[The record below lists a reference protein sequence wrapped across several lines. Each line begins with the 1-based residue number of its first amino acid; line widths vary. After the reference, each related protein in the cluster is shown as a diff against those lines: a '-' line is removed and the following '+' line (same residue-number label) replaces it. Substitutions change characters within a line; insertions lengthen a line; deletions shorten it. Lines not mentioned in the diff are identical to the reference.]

1 MELLLKQKIMFKKLS
16 ILAVVATL
24 TLSACEQLQQAATT
38 VLTQQVLSNEDIGNG
53 LKSALE
59 IGIGKGADVLSQKG
73 GYFNSAFKIQLPPEA
88 RQITDRLKVV
98 PGFNK
103 VEDIVLEKI
112 NAGAEDAATKAKPIF
127 VSAIK
132 QMTFTDAL
140 NILMGDK
147 NAATAFLKRT
157 TYDQLYQ
164 AFSPVIVQSL
174 DKFDARKYW
183 GDAVNTYNKIPLIKK
198 VNPSLDDY
206 VTREALNGLF
216 TMVEQ
221 KELSIRS
228 NKAERVTDLLQK
240 VFAKQ
245 DAK

>member
-1 MELLLKQKIMFKKLS
+1 MELLLKQKIMFKKLG

>member
-147 NAATAFLKRT
+147 NAATAYLKRT

>member
-1 MELLLKQKIMFKKLS
+1 MLRKFGILLL
-16 ILAVVATL
+16 VATL
-24 TLSACEQLQQAATT
+24 SLTACDTLQQVATS

-59 IGIGKGADVLSQKG
+59 IGIGKGADILSQKG

-88 RQITDRLKVV
+88 RQITDKLKVI

-112 NAGAEDAATKAKPIF
+112 NAGAEDAAAKAKPIF

-132 QMTFTDAL
+132 QMTFSDAL

-147 NAATAFLKRT
+147 NAATAYLKKA

-164 AFSPVIVQSL
+164 SFSPVIVQSL
-174 DKFDARKYW
+174 DKYDARKYW

-198 VNPSLDDY
+198 ANPSLDDY

>member
-1 MELLLKQKIMFKKLS
+1 MELLLKQKIMFKKLG
-16 ILAVVATL
+16 ILAIVATS

-88 RQITDRLKVV
+88 RQITDRLKVI

-147 NAATAFLKRT
+147 NAATAYLKRT

>member
-1 MELLLKQKIMFKKLS
+1 MFKKLG
-16 ILAVVATL
+16 ILAIVATS

-88 RQITDRLKVV
+88 RQITDRLKVI

-147 NAATAFLKRT
+147 NAATAYLKRT

-198 VNPSLDDY
+198 ANPSLDDY

>member
-1 MELLLKQKIMFKKLS
+1 MELLLKQKIMFKKLG
-16 ILAVVATL
+16 ILAIVATS

-88 RQITDRLKVV
+88 RQITDRLKVI

-147 NAATAFLKRT
+147 NAATAYLKRT

-198 VNPSLDDY
+198 ANPSLDDY

-216 TMVEQ
+216 TMVEE

>member
-1 MELLLKQKIMFKKLS
+1 MELLLKQKIMFKKLG
-16 ILAVVATL
+16 ILAIVATS

-88 RQITDRLKVV
+88 RQITDRLKVI

-147 NAATAFLKRT
+147 NAATAYLKRT

-198 VNPSLDDY
+198 ANPSLDDY

>member
-1 MELLLKQKIMFKKLS
+1 MFKKLG
-16 ILAVVATL
+16 ILAIVATS

-88 RQITDRLKVV
+88 RQITDRLKVI

-147 NAATAFLKRT
+147 NAATAYLKRT

>member
-1 MELLLKQKIMFKKLS
+1 MFKKLG
-16 ILAVVATL
+16 ILAIVATS

-88 RQITDRLKVV
+88 RQITDRLKVI

-147 NAATAFLKRT
+147 NAATAYLKRT

-198 VNPSLDDY
+198 ANPSLDDY

-216 TMVEQ
+216 TMVEE

>member
-1 MELLLKQKIMFKKLS
+1 MELLLKQKIMFKKLG
-16 ILAVVATL
+16 ILAIVATS

-38 VLTQQVLSNEDIGNG
+38 VLTQQVLSNEDICNG

-88 RQITDRLKVV
+88 RQITDRLKVI

-112 NAGAEDAATKAKPIF
+112 NAGAEDAAKKAKAIF

-147 NAATAFLKRT
+147 NAATAYLKRT

-198 VNPSLDDY
+198 ANPSLDDY